1 MAPDSASLHRTLG
14 PAAPALTVFYD
25 GGCPLCRREIDFY
38 RRRRGAAQINW
49 LDISGLPEGEVAPGL
64 SRCAAMARFHVLL
77 PDGHWLSGGPAFAAV
92 WRALP
97 AFRPLGWLFGFRA
110 TGWLADRAYAGFL
123 RLRPRLQ
130 RLLAEP
136 AHHDDGGL
144 PPWLLAE
151 LRSDHAGET
160 GAVWIYKGM
169 AAVTRDPAVR
179 DFAARHLATEASHLE
194 LLNQVLPP
202 RARSRLLPLW
212 RLAGWLTGALPAL
225 FGPRAV
231 YLTVDAV
238 ETFVDRHYSA
248 QIEALESSGEEP
260 ELLALLKRC
269 RDDELEHR
277 DEARHHHGGAP
288 GTLGRLWA
296 ALVGSG
302 SAAAVALA
310 RRI

>member
-1 MAPDSASLHRTLG
+1 MAPDSASLQRTPG
-14 PAAPALTVFYD
+14 SAAHALTVFYD
-25 GGCPLCRREIDFY
+25 GACPLCRREIAFY
-38 RRRRGAAQINW
+38 QRRRGAAQIHW
-49 LDISGLPEGEVAPGL
+49 QDISRMPEGEVAPGL
-64 SRCAAMARFHVLL
+64 SRCAALTRFHVLL
-77 PDGHWLSGGPAFAAV
+77 PDGRRLSGGPAFAAV
-92 WRALP
+92 WRVLP
-97 AFRPLGWLFGFRA
+97 AFRPLGWAFGFKV
-110 TGWLADRAYAGFL
+110 TGWLADRAYDGFL

-130 RLLAEP
+130 RLFAEP
-136 AHHDDGGL
+136 EELESGGL

-169 AAVTRDPAVR
+169 KTATRDPAVR
-179 DFAARHLATEASHLE
+179 DFAARHLATEAGHLE
-194 LLNQVLPP
+194 ALDKVLP
-202 RARSRLLPLW
+202 RKARSRLRPLW

-231 YLTVDAV
+231 YLTIDAV

-248 QIEALESSGEEP
+248 QIDALEASGEQK

-269 RDDELEHR
+269 RDEELEHR
-277 DEARHHHGGAP
+277 DEARHHHGGAAGP
-288 GTLGRLWA
+288 LGRFWV
-296 ALVGSG
+296 ALVGGG

>member
-1 MAPDSASLHRTLG
+1 MAPDTSSLQGVRG

-25 GGCPLCRREIDFY
+25 GACPLCRREIAFY
-38 RRRRGAAQINW
+38 RRRRGAAAIRW
-49 LDISGLPEGEVAPGL
+49 LDVSGLPEGEVAPGL
-64 SRCAAMARFHVLL
+64 PRCAALARFHVLL
-77 PDGHWLSGGPAFAAV
+77 PDGRRLSGGPAFAAV

-97 AFRPLGWLFGFRA
+97 AFRPLGWAFGFRE
-110 TGWLADRAYAGFL
+110 TGWLADRAYDAFL

-130 RLLAEP
+130 RLLVQGE
-136 AHHDDGGL
+136 DDGACDL
-144 PPWLLAE
+144 PAWLLAE

-179 DFAARHLATEASHLE
+179 DFAARHLATEASHLQA
-194 LLNQVLPP
+194 LNEVLPP

-238 ETFVDRHYSA
+238 ETFVDRHYGA
-248 QIEALESSGEEP
+248 QIDALEAGGEQP
-260 ELLALLKRC
+260 EILTLLKRC
-269 RDDELEHR
+269 REDELEHR

-288 GTLGRLWA
+288 GPFGRLWA
-296 ALVGSG
+296 ALVGGG
-302 SAAAVALA
+302 SSAAVALA